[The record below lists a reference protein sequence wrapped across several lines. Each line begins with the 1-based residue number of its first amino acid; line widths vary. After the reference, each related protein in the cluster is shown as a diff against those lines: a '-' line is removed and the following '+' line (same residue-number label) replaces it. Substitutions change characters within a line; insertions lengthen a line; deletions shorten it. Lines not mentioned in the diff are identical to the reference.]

1 MTTRGNRFDKLDF
14 VQWHDINDQWIIHL
28 ISIMRPLILLSFL
41 FLLSISKL
49 TDLVNEKKKDFT
61 LYIYIYKWWFQ
72 YKLVGIR

>member
-1 MTTRGNRFDKLDF
+1 MITRGNRLDKLDF

-28 ISIMRPLILLSFL
+28 ISIMRPLVLLNFL

-49 TDLVNEKKKDFT
+49 TDLVNEKKKT
-61 LYIYIYKWWFQ
+61 SLYIYIYKWWFQ